1 MLLYGQIDRLHKMWI
16 SSETSWENKSSM
28 IAVVKIEVYQPIHV
42 ALNCR
47 ASKFGA
53 LSGHVHFLAGP
64 RRCPLIT
71 AFRLQ
76 REEQKRRQPWVFDHP
91 RHLPSRI
98 CPHPGATRRWDIL
111 TISKFYRVFFLPEF
125 LLIDEVWLILS
136 PDTFV
141 DVVVFIGVDNCFHPP
156 ILPCTLS
163 LKNILTIIL
172 DRLWT
177 LSPWTWS

>member
-1 MLLYGQIDRLHKMWI
+1 MSNFWQAPED
-16 SSETSWENKSSM
+16 
-28 IAVVKIEVYQPIHV
+28 A
-42 ALNCR
+42 
-47 ASKFGA
+47 
-53 LSGHVHFLAGP
+53 
-64 RRCPLIT
+64 PLIS
-71 AFRLQ
+71 AFTLERST
-76 REEQKRRQPWVFDHP
+76 RRRQPWVFDHP

-98 CPHPGATRRWDIL
+98 CPHPGATRRLDIL
-111 TISKFYRVFFLPEF
+111 TISKYCRVFFSAEY

-141 DVVVFIGVDNCFHPP
+141 DVVVFFGVDYCFHPP

-177 LSPWTWS
+177 LPPWTWSQGMATLGRCHHPHPLRLLPNRPDESTSHPTEDARAQGQICSAATHASRGR